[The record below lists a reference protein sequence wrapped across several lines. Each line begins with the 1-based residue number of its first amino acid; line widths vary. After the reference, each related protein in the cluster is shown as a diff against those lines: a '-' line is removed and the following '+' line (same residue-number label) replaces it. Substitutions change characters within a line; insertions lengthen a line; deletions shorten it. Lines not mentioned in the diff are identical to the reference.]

1 MSLNE
6 SFTKPLGPTGA
17 ALRQLLSGSP
27 APVPASSH
35 FEYLNVEINSAQI
48 LLALGRRSR
57 DANNVVI
64 EHWYSGQTELLELRN
79 GRIWRLSG
87 AMTEWR
93 GQVSEAPKWT
103 ALSDGGQVAWRRQ
116 LDIMPG
122 YRYGQIDHIASQAM
136 PSPPSS
142 AKQFLALALQ
152 PQKLRWFSDTIT
164 SRDETGQPWI
174 FQQAFAIE
182 SAVDH
187 PDGRWIYSEQCV
199 SPQMCMKLR
208 YLGFVR

>member
-1 MSLNE
+1 M
-6 SFTKPLGPTGA
+6 GPAGV
-17 ALRQLLSGSP
+17 ALRQWLSAPLAP
-27 APVPASSH
+27 APISSD
-35 FEYLNVEINSAQI
+35 FEYLQVEIKSAQF

-57 DANNVVI
+57 DAHNVVI
-64 EHWYSGQTELLELRN
+64 EHWYSGQSELLELRN

-93 GQVSEAPKWT
+93 GQVSAAPKWS
-103 ALSDGGQVAWRRQ
+103 ALADVERVTWKRQ

-122 YRYGQIDHIASQAM
+122 YRYGQIDHIDSQRL
-136 PSPPSS
+136 PSPPAS
-142 AKQFLALALQ
+142 AKQNLSSQAEQLW
-152 PQKLRWFSDTIT
+152 WFSDTIT

-174 FQQAFAIE
+174 FKQVFAIE
-182 SAVDH
+182 SGAEH

-199 SPQMCMKLR
+199 APQMCMKLR